1 MKYVIDAT
9 IGFMWEVAEPF
20 SGKALLLRADFQ
32 NGTHDLRAPDL
43 FPTEI
48 ANALIVAERRR
59 RILPGQGTVFFAD
72 LLTTLPTIYPSLP
85 DLSARALDIASN
97 STASVYDSLY
107 IALAERE
114 TCELVTGDDK
124 VVKK

>member
-9 IGFMWEVAEPF
+9 IGFMWEVTEPF
-20 SGKALLLRADFQ
+20 SSKALFLRAGFQ

-48 ANALIVAERRR
+48 ANALIVAERRG
-59 RILPGQGTVFFAD
+59 RILPGQATVFFAD
-72 LLTTLPTIYPSLP
+72 LLTTLPTIFPVLP
-85 DLSARALDIASN
+85 DLSTRALEIASN

-107 IALAERE
+107 VALAERE
-114 TCELVTGDDK
+114 ACDLVKGG
-124 VVKK
+124 